1 MRLINGFS
9 DTFTLLAFRWQTI
22 PKRKYKVILAVVFL
36 IGLSFLYMAAN
47 TGSLLISAATMPE
60 GYVAPQTRD
69 LAVTYLKSFSNNE
82 LSVFVSGV
90 LGATVAM
97 IFVTP
102 FSGYSLG
109 GIISSRDMSTVKS
122 NDNYKLSDSILVQGV
137 SSLSILQL
145 LSLTFLSSLLTIE
158 GGTGAGIIFGWFAWI
173 ALVVFTVAFMWSIEY
188 VNRRY
193 GFKTKV
199 AIILGLVGL
208 VVAAILIDPFHGT
221 TFFGLSP
228 LYVNVIQSIGTS
240 FSGAQ
245 IFLSFASIIALIVIF
260 GLVINFV
267 GGKTLTYVEPVMFKK
282 GKQGKIN
289 IITQGAKV
297 SFTKLML
304 VLIFR
309 YKVVW
314 RPVLITTVMAALFVV
329 ILGNSNNMVLASFIV
344 ATPLVVSMSFGVNLF
359 GVLGSANI
367 WLVSLPEWRRTALYR
382 LVSVQMLVM
391 GVSYGMLFIPALVLE
406 KFSFGEILHAVPAA
420 LAIMVIMSLF
430 SVTKSLNKP
439 IKYVPSSRGDSILP
453 PVTMLSYML
462 QLVILGG
469 VIGGGIYSLGD
480 PLQQWG
486 ALALVTVVSYI
497 LFTRLN
503 RKWLYKEE
511 YVNKVIELTTGD

>member
-1 MRLINGFS
+1 MRLISGFA

-22 PKRKYKVILAVVFL
+22 PKRRYKIILGTVFV
-36 IGLSFLYMAAN
+36 IGLFFLYMSAS

-60 GYVAPQTRD
+60 GYVSPQTRD
-69 LAVTYLKSFSNNE
+69 LAITYLKSFSNNE

-109 GIISSRDMSTVKS
+109 GIISSRDLSTVKA
-122 NDNYKLSDSILVQGV
+122 NDNYKLSDSLIVQGV

-158 GGTGAGIIFGWFAWI
+158 GGTGIGVVFGWCAWI
-173 ALVVFTVAFMWSIEY
+173 ALVVFTVSFMWSIEY
-188 VNRRY
+188 VNRKY
-193 GFKTKV
+193 GFKTKLG
-199 AIILGLVGL
+199 IILGLVGL
-208 VVAAILIDPFHGT
+208 IVVAVLVDPFHGT

-228 LYVNVIQSIGTS
+228 LYVNVIQSLGTS
-240 FSGAQ
+240 FTGAQ
-245 IFLSFASIIALIVIF
+245 IFLSFAVIVSLIVIF
-260 GLVINFV
+260 SLVINFV

-289 IITQGAKV
+289 ILTQNERV
-297 SFTKLML
+297 SFTRLML

-382 LVSVQMLVM
+382 LVSVQMLIM
-391 GVSYGMLFIPALVLE
+391 GISYGMLFIPALILE
-406 KFSFGEILHAVPAA
+406 KFTLGEIVHALPAA
-420 LAIMVIMSLF
+420 LAIMVVMSLF
-430 SVTKSLNKP
+430 SVIKSLKKP

-462 QLVILGG
+462 QLVVLGG
-469 VIGGGIYSLGD
+469 IFGGGIYAMGD
-480 PLQQWG
+480 ALQQWG
-486 ALALVTVVSYI
+486 ALACITIVAYFIFVRV
-497 LFTRLN
+497 N
-503 RKWLYKEE
+503 RQWLYKET
-511 YVNKVIELTTGD
+511 YINKVIELTTGD